1 MKKAIS
7 QKKRRWR
14 ALQRCRI
21 WRGCCVANRI
31 NLKQLGELLVE
42 MGLVTKD
49 QLQHSLEVQKDKGGL
64 IGQVLVDLGYVSEE
78 AIAQAITAQYGF
90 PYLPLGN
97 YEIDMEIIKIVPK
110 NVAVQYCLVPIDKI
124 GSNLTIAMANPLNS
138 QAVEDIALL
147 SGLYIQLFVSTAT
160 DIKKAIEK
168 YYK

>member
-1 MKKAIS
+1 
-7 QKKRRWR
+7 
-14 ALQRCRI
+14 
-21 WRGCCVANRI
+21 VANRI

-90 PYLPLGN
+90 PYLPLEN
-97 YEIDMEIIKIVPK
+97 YEIDQEIVKIVPK
-110 NVAVQYCLVPIDKI
+110 NVAIQYCLIPVDKI
-124 GSNLTIAMANPLNS
+124 GSNLTIAMANPLNN

-147 SGLYIQLFVSTAT
+147 SGSYVQLFVSTAS
-160 DIKKAIEK
+160 DIKRAIEK

>member
-1 MKKAIS
+1 M
-7 QKKRRWR
+7 
-14 ALQRCRI
+14 
-21 WRGCCVANRI
+21 ANRI

-42 MGLVTKD
+42 MSLITKD
-49 QLQHSLEVQKDKGGL
+49 QLHHSLEVQKDKGGL

-90 PYLPLGN
+90 PYLPLEN
-97 YEIDMEIIKIVPK
+97 YEIDAEIVKIVPK
-110 NVAVQYCLVPIDKI
+110 NVAIQYCLIPVDKI

-147 SGLYIQLFVSTAT
+147 SGLYVQLFVSTAT
-160 DIKKAIEK
+160 DIKKAIGK

>member
-1 MKKAIS
+1 M
-7 QKKRRWR
+7 
-14 ALQRCRI
+14 
-21 WRGCCVANRI
+21 ANRI

-42 MGLVTKD
+42 MSLITKD
-49 QLQHSLEVQKDKGGL
+49 QLHHSLEVQKDKGGL

-90 PYLPLGN
+90 PYLPLEN
-97 YEIDMEIIKIVPK
+97 YEIDTEIVKIVPK
-110 NVAVQYCLVPIDKI
+110 NVAIQYCLIPVDKI

-147 SGLYIQLFVSTAT
+147 SGLYVQLFVSTAT
-160 DIKKAIEK
+160 DIKKAIGK

>member
-1 MKKAIS
+1 
-7 QKKRRWR
+7 
-14 ALQRCRI
+14 L
-21 WRGCCVANRI
+21 ANRI

-42 MGLVTKD
+42 RGLITND
-49 QLQHSLEVQKDKGGL
+49 QLKHSLEVQKDKGGL

-78 AIAQAITAQYGF
+78 AIAQAITVQYGF
-90 PYLPLGN
+90 PYLPLEN
-97 YEIDMEIIKIVPK
+97 YELDSEIVKIVPK
-110 NVAVQYCLVPIDKI
+110 NVAIQYCLIALDKI

-147 SGLYIQLFVSTAT
+147 SGLCVQLFVSTAT